1 MRPTRNSKAKRHK
14 IRREKESEK
23 EEITEKREEK
33 EMMRRTEL
41 KPKSVRKPLRDLSNN
56 NSTRSF
62 SKSEIPK
69 KKVLDKHKN
78 HQNQASLD
86 SLLLLQSDLSSLLR
100 QIDELV
106 AQAIKLNAT
115 GKGRKEI
122 ESFTN
127 VISEMLSS
135 LKPWVPRFQK
145 ALSSPSAGEHK
156 DQSGHSLE
164 SETVPF
170 VNVNEKKWF
179 DVGSPEETT
188 LDSLISPSPLVSWR
202 AADCNIQRGRQLFL
216 LTPLPMLKELSS
228 KGRDSSKLV
237 LERIVSKS
245 TVELPS
251 FLNIPGDENDN
262 LLEGVAIKPTPI
274 KPSDFVAA
282 GTDETLKC
290 GFVSSPVFSKKDHS
304 MLVMTPRLKMS
315 PPKSCVLLEPI
326 HESSHRG
333 DYGVRK
339 STPFPVGIN
348 NSGFSKSSG
357 SEASEDLTLKYPELL
372 GIQRTYKSGI
382 GKKELESSP
391 TWLFSPPKSCILLE
405 PPDEKSLD
413 NVATD
418 HHFPRAINQ
427 PTELFLSKGNDV
439 TDACQ
444 QNKTI
449 NPENIGNNLALV
461 ESTPM
466 WKEPESIMQTGK
478 RPGESTLKKELWT
491 KFEAVSTCGLRYN
504 ASAIQRTARKGF
516 LDMLDE
522 VSCDDESTIS
532 DGLR

>member
-1 MRPTRNSKAKRHK
+1 
-14 IRREKESEK
+14 
-23 EEITEKREEK
+23 
-33 EMMRRTEL
+33 MRRTES
-41 KPKSVRKPLRDLSNN
+41 KAKSGRRPLRDLSNN

-69 KKVLDKHKN
+69 KKMLDKDNNQN
-78 HQNQASLD
+78 HASLD
-86 SLLLLQSDLSSLLR
+86 RLLLLQSDLSSLLR

-106 AQAIKLNAT
+106 AKAFKLKAT
-115 GKGRKEI
+115 EHGTKEI

-145 ALSSPSAGEHK
+145 APLSPSAGEYQ
-156 DQSGHSLE
+156 DQSGQCLE

-170 VNVNEKKWF
+170 VNVNEKESL
-179 DVGSPEETT
+179 DVASPEETT

-202 AADCNIQRGRQLFL
+202 AADCNVERGRQLFL
-216 LTPLPMLKELSS
+216 LTPLPMSKALSS
-228 KGRDSSKLV
+228 KRRDLSKSV
-237 LERIVSKS
+237 FKRITSKS

-262 LLEGVAIKPTPI
+262 LLEGVAIKQTPI
-274 KPSDFVAA
+274 KPSDSVVVEM
-282 GTDETLKC
+282 DKTLKC
-290 GFVSSPVFSKKDHS
+290 GFVSSPAFSKRDHS
-304 MLVMTPRLKMS
+304 MLVMTPCLKTS
-315 PPKSCVLLEPI
+315 PPKSCVLLELI
-326 HESSHRG
+326 HECSPRG

-339 STPFPVGIN
+339 STPFHVGIN
-348 NSGFSKSSG
+348 NSGFSESSG
-357 SEASEDLTLKYPELL
+357 GEASEDLTLKYPELL

-382 GKKELESSP
+382 GKNELESSP

-418 HHFPRAINQ
+418 HHFPSAINQ
-427 PTELFLSKGNDV
+427 QRELSLLKGNDV

-444 QNKTI
+444 ENKMI
-449 NPENIGNNLALV
+449 NQENTGNNLALE

-466 WKEPESIMQTGK
+466 WKEPESIMWTGK

-491 KFEAVSTCGLRYN
+491 KFEAVSTCGLHYN

-522 VSCDDESTIS
+522 VSCDDGGPIS
-532 DGLR
+532 DALR